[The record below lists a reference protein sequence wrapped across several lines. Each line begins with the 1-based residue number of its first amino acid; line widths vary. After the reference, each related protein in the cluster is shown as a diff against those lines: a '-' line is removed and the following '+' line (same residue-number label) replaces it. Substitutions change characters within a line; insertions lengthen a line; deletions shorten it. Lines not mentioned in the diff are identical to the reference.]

1 MARVFD
7 VVEYPSEMADEL
19 VHRFPETGIADL
31 RFGSQVIVRESQAAV
46 FFRDGR
52 ALDVLGPGRHTISTA
67 NVPLLTNLLGKLFGD
82 RTPFTAEVYFVSM
95 REFADRKWGTPQPII
110 VRNTGVGLGIAL
122 LQGFGTY
129 SFQVK
134 DPQQFVTQIVGQL
147 GAYRT
152 SDIETRLR
160 TMLLSRLQD
169 LLGETTSQKNVLD
182 LIGLTDELGAGVR
195 AKSQDDFLAIG
206 LLLKSFYIGNLKPS
220 DKSAKELREMGMLD
234 MQTYTQLQ
242 AADAMRDAAQN
253 PSGGAGLTAGIG
265 AGMGI
270 GNVLSGSLAGMTQ
283 GQSQTQPTTPS
294 ASNVMPDIMTP
305 SEAAGFLKVSEEDV
319 VAAINAGDL
328 KARKIGSAY
337 RISKDALQDYLRGR
351 FYKSVQKKVG
361 TNANLFYSTRWL
373 YESTPVSYPQPP
385 RSVQPR
391 HMTMARMSPH
401 PVLRNH

>member
-1 MARVFD
+1 MARIFD
-7 VVEYPSEMADEL
+7 VVEYPSEMTDEI

-52 ALDVLGPGRHTISTA
+52 ALDVLGPGRHTITTA
-67 NVPLLTNLLGKLFGD
+67 NVPLLTGLLGKLFGD

-110 VRNTGVGLGIAL
+110 VRNPGVGLGIAL

-129 SFQVK
+129 SFQVR

-160 TMLLSRLQD
+160 IMLLSKLQD
-169 LLGETTSQKNVLD
+169 VLGETASNNNTVLD
-182 LIGLTDELGAGVR
+182 LIGLTEELGAAVR
-195 AKSQDDFLAIG
+195 AKAQDDFAAIG
-206 LLLKSFYIGNLKPS
+206 LTLKSFYIGNLKPS
-220 DKSAKELREMGMLD
+220 DKSAEELRSMGMLD

-270 GNVLSGSLAGMTQ
+270 GGVLNQSLQNMGQAQQQ
-283 GQSQTQPTTPS
+283 GATQPSVPS
-294 ASNVMPDIMTP
+294 TGGVLDVMTP
-305 SEAAGFLKVSEEDV
+305 AEAAAAMRVSEEDV
-319 VAAINAGDL
+319 VAAITAGEL
-328 KARKIGSAY
+328 RARKIGSAY
-337 RISKDALQDYLRGR
+337 RISKDALEEYLRG
-351 FYKSVQKKVG
+351 
-361 TNANLFYSTRWL
+361 
-373 YESTPVSYPQPP
+373 
-385 RSVQPR
+385 
-391 HMTMARMSPH
+391 
-401 PVLRNH
+401 

>member
-19 VHRFPETGIADL
+19 VHRFPETGVADL

-52 ALDVLGPGRHTISTA
+52 ALDVLGPGRHTITTA
-67 NVPLLTNLLGKLFGD
+67 NVPLLTDLLGKLFGD
-82 RTPFTAEVYFVSM
+82 RTPFTAEIYFVSM

-129 SFQVK
+129 SFQVT

-169 LLGETTSQKNVLD
+169 LLGETTTNKNVLD

-195 AKSQDDFLAIG
+195 AKAQDDFLAIG

-283 GQSQTQPTTPS
+283 GQGQSQTQPTSP
-294 ASNVMPDIMTP
+294 APEAGMADVMTP
-305 SEAAGFLKVSEEDV
+305 SEVAGFLKVSEEDV
-319 VAAINAGDL
+319 LAAITAGEL

-337 RISKDALQDYLRGR
+337 RVSKESLQEYLRG
-351 FYKSVQKKVG
+351 
-361 TNANLFYSTRWL
+361 
-373 YESTPVSYPQPP
+373 
-385 RSVQPR
+385 
-391 HMTMARMSPH
+391 
-401 PVLRNH
+401 

>member
-270 GNVLSGSLAGMTQ
+270 RNVLSGSLAGMTQ

-337 RISKDALQDYLRGR
+337 RISKDALQDYLRG
-351 FYKSVQKKVG
+351 
-361 TNANLFYSTRWL
+361 
-373 YESTPVSYPQPP
+373 
-385 RSVQPR
+385 
-391 HMTMARMSPH
+391 
-401 PVLRNH
+401 